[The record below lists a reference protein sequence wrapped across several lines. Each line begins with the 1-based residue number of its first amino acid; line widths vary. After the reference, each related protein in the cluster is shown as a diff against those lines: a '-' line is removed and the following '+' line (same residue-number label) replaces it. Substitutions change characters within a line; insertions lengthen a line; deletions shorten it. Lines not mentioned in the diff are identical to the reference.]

1 MSARYPERTAPAN
14 RLGANVKLS
23 VVIPV
28 YNEARTVGEVIER
41 VAAVPFEK
49 EIIAVDDGSTDTTGD
64 ELQLHT
70 SSLKQ
75 IHSSRVNFGKG
86 AAIRIGLTYVTG
98 DVVIIQ
104 DADLELDPAE
114 YGRLLE
120 PIEAGRATVVYG
132 SRFLGPNAT
141 IPRRTRFANRVLASL
156 TNLLYGSH
164 LTDMETAYKVFRAEV
179 IRGVRLQS
187 MRFEIEP
194 EITAKLLRRGE
205 RIVEVPVTYRPRT
218 ADEGK
223 TIGMRDGI
231 HAIWTLVKWRIAP
244 AASLVERRREPRAR
258 ASDVSS
264 T

>member
-1 MSARYPERTAPAN
+1 
-14 RLGANVKLS
+14 
-23 VVIPV
+23 VIPV

-41 VAAVPFEK
+41 VAAVPFDT

-64 ELQLHT
+64 ELRLHT
-70 SSLKQ
+70 SSLKH

-86 AAIRIGLTYVTG
+86 AAIRVGLTYVTG

-120 PIEAGRATVVYG
+120 PIAAGRATVVYG
-132 SRFLGPNAT
+132 SRFLGPNE
-141 IPRRTRFANRVLASL
+141 IPMRTRLANRVLVSL
-156 TNLLYGSH
+156 TNLLYGSN
-164 LTDMETAYKVFRAEV
+164 LTDMETAYKVFRTDV
-179 IRGVRLQS
+179 IRGIRLRS

-194 EITAKLLRRGE
+194 EITAKLLRRGA
-205 RIVEVPVTYRPRT
+205 RIVDVPVTYRPRS

-223 TIGMRDGI
+223 TIGLRDGI
-231 HAIWTLVKWRIAP
+231 HAIWTLVRWRIAP
-244 AASLVERRREPRAR
+244 ASSLVDSRCTPRVQ
-258 ASDVSS
+258 SDVASP